1 MERDESLRLR
11 DRGDLD
17 DEVLRV
23 VVRGL
28 ELDEASRSRHDSS
41 GWPGIDV
48 RTARRGRLERAH
60 SRPGAPCPGAEL
72 EPPWSLSWAEPTR
85 TGVNDTARPA
95 RIAISAAQRVRVD
108 YPGGQ
113 GVAGSNPVV
122 PTVGQ
127 AVSSLRG
134 CRPLLR

>member
-41 GWPGIDV
+41 GWPGID
-48 RTARRGRLERAH
+48 A
-60 SRPGAPCPGAEL
+60 RPGADAWSEL
-72 EPPWSLSWAEPTR
+72 TRDLERHLLEQNWSHHGPSAGLNRPEPAST
-85 TGVNDTARPA
+85 T
-95 RIAISAAQRVRVD
+95 
-108 YPGGQ
+108 
-113 GVAGSNPVV
+113 
-122 PTVGQ
+122 
-127 AVSSLRG
+127 
-134 CRPLLR
+134 PLDLPE